1 MPINQDDIEFTDGDA
16 PLDNI
21 NIEID
26 DDDNTG
32 SDDPLAIGKEESSA
46 EIEAK
51 AEADRLRSEL
61 ARSNSERE
69 AALRDRKEK
78 EELLEKERQARLV
91 SDETSVNF
99 AVRAI
104 TQEIDSLSDRL
115 IRAKEEGNT
124 SDEVRIQREITEKSG
139 ELAQA
144 KTVLDT
150 LKNAR
155 NNPPKKETSTQS
167 KQDSGNK
174 DVSPATEEWMSKNA
188 WYVNAAA
195 HKADK
200 DSDYIK
206 KAKAEKIYHDL
217 SSEGKYNVNQSEFFN
232 ELDRRLS
239 KVMTENE
246 GGGTKKQGTVTK
258 VNNGSDG
265 DSFKKSADGKIQVK
279 LTPADKKT
287 MVMLKMD
294 QNNPK
299 HQKLFALEKVGVSA
313 SGEDSMMP
321 KPLNIEAY
329 RRASG
334 KKPLEA

>member
-26 DDDNTG
+26 DDDNAG

-124 SDEVRIQREITEKSG
+124 SDEVKIQREITEKSG

-155 NNPPKKETSTQS
+155 NNPPKKETLLV
-167 KQDSGNK
+167 K
-174 DVSPATEEWMSKNA
+174 PPER
-188 WYVNAAA
+188 
-195 HKADK
+195 
-200 DSDYIK
+200 
-206 KAKAEKIYHDL
+206 
-217 SSEGKYNVNQSEFFN
+217 SSESNSDFSSFFGERVFFSEGVAPSLENSFFSTSA
-232 ELDRRLS
+232 LGSGRSGAAGWTDRFSSNPSESLS
-239 KVMTENE
+239 NSVIIILY
-246 GGGTKKQGTVTK
+246 
-258 VNNGSDG
+258 
-265 DSFKKSADGKIQVK
+265 SF
-279 LTPADKKT
+279 
-287 MVMLKMD
+287 
-294 QNNPK
+294 QNK
-299 HQKLFALEKVGVSA
+299 KLFVKALTFCQNG
-313 SGEDSMMP
+313 
-321 KPLNIEAY
+321 Y
-329 RRASG
+329 
-334 KKPLEA
+334 